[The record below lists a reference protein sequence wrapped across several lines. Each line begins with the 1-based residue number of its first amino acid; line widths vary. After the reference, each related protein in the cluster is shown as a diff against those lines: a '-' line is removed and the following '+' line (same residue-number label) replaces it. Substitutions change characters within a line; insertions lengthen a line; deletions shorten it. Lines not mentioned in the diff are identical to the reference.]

1 MRTNLLRVDVPKRCL
16 RRTAIAL
23 LTVVTACTSPAPD
36 APPRST
42 SPPPAI
48 ADAPIPPTPAE
59 RTNESAEPAAR
70 EPGVWA
76 RFYLVDEPMAQLP
89 FLVPN
94 QTPNVSV
101 VLPEIDLSSGA
112 NDSAEATGE
121 LRYTFLSRIEGF
133 LEITE
138 PGRYALRLS
147 SDDGSRLSIDGTT
160 VIDHDGLH
168 GPTALGGEIDLDA
181 GEHALAIEHFQCYG
195 GFGVRLEWKRPSAS
209 AFELVPASSLR
220 CRAGEM
226 RITSP
231 GPKKVILPLSKGGP
245 GDGLEVEGA
254 HPAYRVTQAR
264 PEGFEPRVGGMDW
277 LPDGRLV
284 VSTWDAEGAVY
295 TLRGVAGDDAAQI
308 EVKKIASGLAEPLGL
323 CTVGERIFVLQKQE
337 LTELLDNDPDGI
349 VDEFRAIASD
359 WNVSANF
366 HEFAFGLVF
375 RDGWFYFNLAIA
387 IDPGGKS
394 TQPQVA
400 GRGSTLRVKLED
412 GTVEAF
418 AHGLRTPNG
427 IGFGTDGEI
436 FVTDNQGDW
445 LPSSKILHLVK
456 DAFYGSR
463 AVLQAEAA
471 KLDVTPPALWLPQN
485 EIGNSPSQPAR
496 IPDGHG
502 PYSGQMV
509 HGDVT
514 HGGLKRDFLE
524 KVGGAYQ
531 GCVFRFTQGLE
542 AGVNRVVVGP
552 DGALYAGG
560 LGSTGNWGQEKKRRF
575 GLQRLAYVGPP
586 AFEMLAVRSRA
597 NGFEIELTRALA
609 DGLGWESENYAVT
622 QWRYEPTAEYGGA
635 KIDEEKLTVRSASVS
650 DDRKKIFLEI
660 EGLKPEHVVHVHVVG
675 PLVSESGDKP
685 WTTETWYTL
694 NRIAE
699 ERGEVRTPP
708 PPRPQNVLSAAE
720 RDAGWRLLFDGTT
733 TNGWRGF
740 RQSAM
745 PSGWEAE
752 GGELV
757 RTGSGGDIVT
767 SEEFEDFELALE
779 WKITPGGNSGVFFHV
794 GEDDD
799 AVWRTGPEMQVLDN
813 DRHADGRNPLT
824 SAGSNYALHAPR
836 FDRTRPVGL
845 WNQARLV
852 VRGNHVEHWLN
863 GDLLLEYELG
873 SAEWR
878 SLVAASKFA
887 SMPKYGTLRRGRIAL
902 QDHGD
907 RVAFRNIK
915 IRVLAP
921 ADGGGRGG

>member
-1 MRTNLLRVDVPKRCL
+1 MQATPHE
-16 RRTAIAL
+16 
-23 LTVVTACTSPAPD
+23 PA
-36 APPRST
+36 
-42 SPPPAI
+42 
-48 ADAPIPPTPAE
+48 AE
-59 RTNESAEPAAR
+59 HAEPAAR
-70 EPGVWA
+70 ESGVWA
-76 RFYLVDEPMAQLP
+76 RFYFVDEPMAELP

-101 VLPEIDLSSGA
+101 VLPTIDLASDA
-112 NDSAEATGE
+112 NDASEATGE
-121 LRYTFLSRIEGF
+121 LRYTFFSRIEGF
-133 LEITE
+133 LEIEE
-138 PGRYALRLS
+138 PGRYALRLT
-147 SDDGSRLSIDGTT
+147 SDDGARLSIDGTT

-168 GPTALGGEIDLDA
+168 GATALGGEIDLTA
-181 GEHALAIEHFQCYG
+181 GEHALGVEHFQCYG
-195 GFGVRLEWKRPSAS
+195 GFVVRLEWKRPSAS
-209 AFELVPASSLR
+209 EFELVPASALR

-231 GPKKVILPLSKGGP
+231 GSKKVILPLAKGGP
-245 GDGLEVEGA
+245 GDGLEVEGV
-254 HPAYRVTQAR
+254 HPSYVVTQAR
-264 PEGFEPRVGGMDW
+264 PPDFEPKVGGMDW
-277 LPDGRLV
+277 LPDGRLLV
-284 VSTWDAEGAVY
+284 ATWDAEGAVY
-295 TLRGVAGDDAAQI
+295 ALSGVAGDDPTKSPSNI
-308 EVKKIASGLAEPLGL
+308 EVKKIARGLAEPLGL

-337 LTELLDNDPDGI
+337 LTELLDNERDGI
-349 VDEFRAIASD
+349 VDEYRAIASD

-375 RDGWFYFNLAIA
+375 KDGWFYFNLAIA

-394 TQPQVA
+394 TERQVA
-400 GRGSTLRVKLED
+400 GRGSTLRVKLDD
-412 GTVEAF
+412 GTIETF

-427 IGFGTDGEI
+427 IGFGTDGEL

-445 LPSSKILHLVK
+445 LPSSKIVHLVQ

-463 AVLQAEAA
+463 AVLQGEAA
-471 KLDVTPPALWLPQN
+471 KLDVVPPALWLPQN

-496 IPDGHG
+496 IPGDHG
-502 PYSGQMV
+502 PYAGQMV

-524 KVGGAYQ
+524 KVDGAYQ

-552 DGALYAGG
+552 DGALYVGG
-560 LGSTGNWGQEKKRRF
+560 IGSTGNWGQEGKLRF

-586 AFEMLAVRSRA
+586 AFEMLAVRARA
-597 NGFEIELTRALA
+597 NGFEIELTQPLA
-609 DGLGWESENYAVT
+609 AGVGWEPENYRLT
-622 QWRYEPTAEYGGA
+622 HWRYVPTEEYGGS
-635 KIDEEKLTVRSASVS
+635 KVDEARLVVRSASVS
-650 DDRKKIFLEI
+650 GDRKKVFLEVD
-660 EGLKPEHVVHVHVVG
+660 GLEPNRIVHVHLVG
-675 PLVSESGDKP
+675 PLVSELGVKP
-685 WTTETWYTL
+685 WTTEAWYTL
-694 NRIAE
+694 NRLSS
-699 ERGEVRTPP
+699 ERGEVRTRPP
-708 PPRPQNVLSAAE
+708 APPQNVLTAAE
-720 RDAGWRLLFDGTT
+720 RDAGWRLLFDGRT

-740 RQSAM
+740 RQTAM
-745 PSGWEAE
+745 PAGWEAIE
-752 GGELV
+752 GELV

-779 WKITPGGNSGVFFHV
+779 WKVSPGGNSGVFFRV

-813 DRHADGRNPLT
+813 DAHADGKNPLT

-836 FDRTRPVGL
+836 FDRTRPIGL

-863 GDLLLEYELG
+863 GDLLLEYDQE
-873 SAEWR
+873 SAEWK

-907 RVAFRNIK
+907 RVAYRNLK
-915 IRVLAP
+915 LRVLA
-921 ADGGGRGG
+921 ASDGD